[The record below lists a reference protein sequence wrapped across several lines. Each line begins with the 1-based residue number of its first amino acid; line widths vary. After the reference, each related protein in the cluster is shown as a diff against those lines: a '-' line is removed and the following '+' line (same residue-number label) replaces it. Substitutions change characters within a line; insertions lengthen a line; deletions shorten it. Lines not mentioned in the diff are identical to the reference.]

1 MSQNNSLS
9 VRDELEEIR
18 VGSKTYSIDLL
29 GAIFINKK
37 KVRLKMQLPI
47 TCPISNKE
55 MVFDRG
61 GKWLLRH
68 QQSNYLFEKSQIL
81 MSFFRKFYVLFQ
93 PRGCDK
99 LFHELNIHL
108 FKKSLWIFVLG
119 SASCLH
125 FLNSSYGLL
134 VRNMRSEWHSLFCNR
149 LTQKCSD
156 SFGKAHTHLFK
167 ENRSLFFQVLCQ
179 PNLNL
184 GVCNCTHSFN
194 VVNLS

>member
-68 QQSNYLFEKSQIL
+68 QQSNYLFEKESNPYVFFASF
-81 MSFFRKFYVLFQ
+81 MSFFNLE
-93 PRGCDK
+93 D
-99 LFHELNIHL
+99 
-108 FKKSLWIFVLG
+108 
-119 SASCLH
+119 AT
-125 FLNSSYGLL
+125 NSFMS
-134 VRNMRSEWHSLFCNR
+134 
-149 LTQKCSD
+149 
-156 SFGKAHTHLFK
+156 
-167 ENRSLFFQVLCQ
+167 
-179 PNLNL
+179 
-184 GVCNCTHSFN
+184 
-194 VVNLS
+194 

>member
-81 MSFFRKFYVLFQ
+81 MSFF
-93 PRGCDK
+93 
-99 LFHELNIHL
+99 
-108 FKKSLWIFVLG
+108 
-119 SASCLH
+119 ASFMSFFNLEDAT
-125 FLNSSYGLL
+125 NSFMS
-134 VRNMRSEWHSLFCNR
+134 
-149 LTQKCSD
+149 
-156 SFGKAHTHLFK
+156 
-167 ENRSLFFQVLCQ
+167 
-179 PNLNL
+179 
-184 GVCNCTHSFN
+184 
-194 VVNLS
+194 

>member
-37 KVRLKMQLPI
+37 KVRIKMQLP
-47 TCPISNKE
+47 TACPISNKE

-108 FKKSLWIFVLG
+108 FKKSLWIFVRFRNNFISSLDFLILTVMYFISG
-119 SASCLH
+119 LHRSAIYS
-125 FLNSSYGLL
+125 
-134 VRNMRSEWHSLFCNR
+134 
-149 LTQKCSD
+149 
-156 SFGKAHTHLFK
+156 
-167 ENRSLFFQVLCQ
+167 RSL
-179 PNLNL
+179 
-184 GVCNCTHSFN
+184 
-194 VVNLS
+194 